1 MQADPSTPRGRM
13 AIRDAALEHA
23 LDEQITREAVDYA
36 LAELE
41 RRGVTGKGPRLSF
54 CRLYFE
60 YTDEASLAANTALIQ
75 HNAGWVQG

>member
-1 MQADPSTPRGRM
+1 MRTDT
-13 AIRDAALEHA
+13 RD
-23 LDEQITREAVDYA
+23 TA

-60 YTDEASLAANTALIQ
+60 YTDEASLAASTARIQ
-75 HNAGWVQG
+75 HNAGGAELAVSLNNS